1 MTPKAKGERSEGIV
15 LAELLQR
22 GYSVALPFGNNQRYD
37 MIVDDGK
44 KLVKAQVKT
53 GRVRKGVIQF
63 NPFSVAGGKAKYRRG
78 YQGQIDVF
86 LVYVPEIKKLY
97 RVPIKKMCS
106 SGYLRLEPPKNKQ
119 VKKIRWAKSFEF

>member
-15 LAELLQR
+15 LAKLLQR
-22 GYSVALPFGNNQRYD
+22 GCAVSLPFGNNQRYD

-63 NPFSVAGGKAKYRRG
+63 NPVSVSGGKAKNRRDYR
-78 YQGQIDVF
+78 GQIDVF
-86 LVYVPEIKKLY
+86 LVYAPELEKLY
-97 RVPIKKMCS
+97 RVPVKAVCR

-119 VKKIRWAKSFEF
+119 VKNIRWAKDFEV